1 MTAIQNPCPGTGQ
14 FPTRRRITSRDL
26 GTKFGGRKMGCCP
39 VEGCDVRLTS
49 GGRLTKHEAKPGAFQ
64 KIIDM
69 HVGRK

>member
-39 VEGCDVRLTS
+39 VEGCDARVLAS
-49 GGRLTKHEAKPGAFQ
+49 GRLAKHTVDPGGFQ
-64 KIIDM
+64 KIVKL
-69 HVGRK
+69 HGGN